1 MLFNCNGCPEQR
13 VNGEGEGEGMAQNR
27 RVTLSISTCAVVE
40 NDPKTGGP
48 PVRPVKVGSMLEAL
62 IARFRF
68 R

>member
-1 MLFNCNGCPEQR
+1 MLFLIQR
-13 VNGEGEGEGMAQNR
+13 VNGEGEGEGKAQNR
-27 RVTLSISTCAVVE
+27 WVTLSISTCAVVE

-48 PVRPVKVGSMLEAL
+48 PVKPVNGGSMVEAL